1 MGELGLAWGNAR
13 EEVGTAKMN
22 ATINAASLKAMTEQL
37 DRNQA
42 IAERLDNRPTR
53 RDHPGDDP

>member
-1 MGELGLAWGNAR
+1 LAWGNAR
-13 EEVGTAKMN
+13 EEVGTAKMS